1 MPKTN
6 RPVAAFDIGFFR
18 CIGVALLALTVLAES
33 ITLNM
38 TFKRDTLVAVEI
50 AMNVTE

>member
-1 MPKTN
+1 MPNPN
-6 RPVAAFDIGFFR
+6 RPAAAFDIGFFR
-18 CIGVALLALTVLAES
+18 CIGFALLALTVLAGS
-33 ITLNM
+33 ITLDM